1 MEEGINAGVVC
12 VKFME
17 KLKPKVYFSDYFNIG
32 HDVIEKYGALDIAL
46 VCDNPAFV
54 DPFLIFANLKYK
66 KQHAF
71 IISYL
76 EFLRDK
82 AVVGQGAKL
91 NSGDFQHYYKF
102 PEVKQAWLG
111 YSIGGNAGLGLGP
124 LFAESL
130 YKNLNKIFAN
140 FGKEKITKSAHI
152 EKLCLVEE
160 GIGIDKISDFTLNL
174 IKDYILS
181 YTQKFALQHL
191 DSKYIKDFAVKKASF
206 DFNTGLWKDGRFKLP
221 YFKHDNKIDFILLV
235 PQDILTREDTW
246 ISKND
251 FLRNNTKI
259 FSSIS
264 NDELRT
270 KLNKYF
276 NDNLLTKL
284 NKNKKIVADESQK
297 SKKIALLKTIQEY
310 PEVLDYYI
318 KSKEESSGG
327 LLSAHIA
334 QPENVNFYFDTGNV
348 QQSLKKGTFK
358 KIESIDDCLERIVF
372 FKKTLESNSNT
383 LQIKETKLQEKQLQL
398 MFKMTTYDSLFDYNS
413 EVNNGRG
420 PIDFIVS
427 MGSKDKIGLELKLA
441 SNTKLKQ
448 NLMNQGRIYQKDSGL
463 KHVVKIIFY
472 FDDEEL
478 KRVER
483 VLKEIGKQVDNREI
497 FLIDCRKKESASN
510 VK

>member
-1 MEEGINAGVVC
+1 
-12 VKFME
+12 ME
-17 KLKPKVYFSDYFNIG
+17 KDNPKIYFSDYFEIK
-32 HDVIEKYGALDIAL
+32 HDTIEKYGALDIAL

-54 DPFLIFANLKYK
+54 DPFLIFSNPKYK
-66 KQHAF
+66 TQHAF

-76 EFLRDK
+76 EFLRDR
-82 AVVGQGAKL
+82 AISNQGKEL
-91 NSGDFQHYYKF
+91 NNGDFQHYYKF

-111 YSIGGNAGLGLGP
+111 YSIDGNAGLGLGP

-160 GIGIDKISDFTLNL
+160 GVGIDKISDFTLNL
-174 IKDYILS
+174 IKGHVLE
-181 YTQKFALQHL
+181 YTQEFASKHIDQKF
-191 DSKYIKDFAVKKASF
+191 IKEFAIKKTSF

-221 YFKHDNKIDFILLV
+221 YFEHKNKIDFVLLV

-259 FSSIS
+259 FSSIN

-276 NDNLLTKL
+276 HDSLLTKL
-284 NKNKKIVADESQK
+284 NKNKKVVPDQSQK

-318 KSKEESSGG
+318 KSKEESSVK
-327 LLSAHIA
+327 LLSTHIA
-334 QPENVNFYFDTGNV
+334 QPESINFYFDTENV
-348 QQSLKKGTFK
+348 QQSFKQETFK
-358 KIESIDDCLERIVF
+358 KITSIDDCLERIKF
-372 FKKTLESNSNT
+372 FKKILESNSND

-398 MFKMTTYDSLFDYNS
+398 MFKMATYGSLFDYNS

-420 PIDFIVS
+420 PIDFTVS
-427 MGSKDKIGLELKLA
+427 MGASDKIGLELKLA
-441 SNTKLKQ
+441 SNSKLKQ
-448 NLMNQGRIYQKDSGL
+448 NLKNQGGIYQVDSNL
-463 KHVVKIIFY
+463 KHVIKIIF
-472 FDDEEL
+472 FFSDDEL
-478 KRVER
+478 KRVNG
-483 VLKEIGKQVDNREI
+483 VLNELKKQVDNNEI
-497 FLIDCRKKESASN
+497 FLIDCRKKKSASN
-510 VK
+510 AK